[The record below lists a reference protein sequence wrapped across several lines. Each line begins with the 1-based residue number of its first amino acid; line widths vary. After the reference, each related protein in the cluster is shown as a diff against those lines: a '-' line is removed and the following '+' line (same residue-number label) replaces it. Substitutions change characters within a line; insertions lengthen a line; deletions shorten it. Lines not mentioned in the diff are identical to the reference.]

1 MLTAEEARRLFRVDQ
16 GVLINRVTRGS
27 SVAGSVAG
35 CLNSWGYLQ
44 VCTKGK
50 TYKAHR
56 LVWLIE
62 KGVWPD
68 ELDHIN
74 GLRTDNRIENLRE
87 VTRKENLRNQKTR
100 CTNSSGVMGVGKEG
114 GRWRARIRIDG
125 RSIHL
130 GYFERLE
137 DAAKARKDADEKY
150 GYHQNHGRAAA

>member
-1 MLTAEEARRLFRVDQ
+1 MLTAQEARDLFRVDQ
-16 GVLINRVTRGS
+16 GRLINRVTRGS
-27 SVAGSVAG
+27 SAAGAFAGS
-35 CLNSWGYLQ
+35 LNSWGYLQ

-50 TYKAHR
+50 TYKVHR

-62 KGVWPD
+62 KGYWPS

-74 GLRTDNRIENLRE
+74 GIRTDNRIENLRE